1 MDRMQAPPRNAFIGG
16 LADLLAAGTS
26 PQRTQ
31 QMRGLMEFLQVP
43 DIAQT
48 LDRVSYGEPL
58 TTGRGMT
65 TKLRPEAESTLMAAL
80 GMLPAG
86 RPAEAG
92 AMALG
97 RAGERMAERVVPQV
111 MERGGLPAEM
121 LSAMAQGTQSPAT
134 VFHGSPH
141 LFQRFDSSKIG
152 TGEGNQ
158 TYGYGLYLAENPAV
172 ARDYKQALSE
182 PEVFVGGK
190 KLQPKAGSPDDVAS
204 AWLQDVFDRGFFESK
219 TANPFDQAIADIQK
233 APVPD
238 KEAVIQA
245 VKDLKAKGATMRPG
259 GNVYQVD
266 LPDEQIA
273 KMLDYDKPL
282 NKQAKPVREALSK
295 LGITVDDTK
304 LGEYEDALLGALMS
318 DAPTGPLPRQPVNMT
333 GGEILKE
340 LQRNPSRY
348 LPQVMQGREL
358 TQAMINPDQG
368 ASSVLRQAGIPGI
381 RYLDQGSRA
390 TSGGELLDVFKTPSG
405 WKSKIKVTNRGGVG
419 FESPTDTVTT
429 SMPFKTEDEARQW
442 AQSKIGGGTSNFVV
456 FPGME
461 DMLRIEQI
469 NEQPINSL
477 LQTLGR

>member
-1 MDRMQAPPRNAFIGG
+1 MDRMQAPPRNAFVGG
-16 LADLLAAGTS
+16 LADFLAAGTS

-58 TTGRGMT
+58 TTGAGMT
-65 TKLRPEAESTLMAAL
+65 TKLRPEAENALMAAL

-121 LSAMAQGTQSPAT
+121 LSAMAQGTVSPAT

-141 LFQRFDSSKIG
+141 RFTKFDSSKIG

-172 ARDYKQALSE
+172 ANDYKRQLSSEFFWRDLDAAL
-182 PEVFVGGK
+182 P
-190 KLQPKAGSPDDVAS
+190 
-204 AWLQDVFDRGFFESK
+204 
-219 TANPFDQAIADIQK
+219 TALKGK
-233 APVPD
+233 APDWTDALLSGKTVD
-238 KEAVIQA
+238 
-245 VKDLKAKGATMRPG
+245 DLASTLKRPWEKSLLQQNKAKIESVIDAHKAS

-282 NKQAKPVREALSK
+282 SKQPKSVQEAIKASGIFKEYKANLSDFSSPMMSRNKNMRGENIMEFLEFK
-295 LGITVDDTK
+295 LGGPEQVAAK
-304 LGEYEDALLGALMS
+304 L
-318 DAPTGPLPRQPVNMT
+318 
-333 GGEILKE
+333 
-340 LQRNPSRY
+340 
-348 LPQVMQGREL
+348 REL
-358 TQAMINPDQG
+358 
-368 ASSVLRQAGIPGI
+368 GISGV
-381 RYLDQGSRA
+381 RYLDQGSRGA
-390 TSGGELLDVFKTPSG
+390 GK
-405 WKSKIKVTNRGGVG
+405 
-419 FESPTDTVTT
+419 
-429 SMPFKTEDEARQW
+429 
-442 AQSKIGGGTSNFVV
+442 GTSNFVV

-461 DMLRIEQI
+461 DMLRIDQI